1 VSDESSRSSRLEE
14 YAARPRRAL
23 WSMAIPIMAGM
34 SIHTFYMI
42 TDMVFVGWL
51 GPDAL
56 AALAFNMPLVFLGLG
71 VTFGLGTGVTALIA
85 QAIGARDKVEA
96 DRAAEH
102 AVAVGIV
109 FSALFTGAAY
119 LWGEKLLAALGV
131 PGHLLALAWEYL
143 SVLAGGFVFLVMSVF
158 FRSIL
163 SGEGDMK
170 TPMAIGAAGTLLNVF
185 LDPLFIFAL
194 DMGVR
199 GAAIATVVS
208 QALVAFVFVYLLF
221 FREHTYVT
229 FDLRNFRPSGRIVA
243 AIIGIGAPASF
254 SFVVMAFGGAV
265 FNRIL
270 VSFSEDAV
278 AAYQV
283 GVRLDHVVLLPMI
296 AISASLVTLVGMFHG
311 ARRPDLVRNTLHYG
325 VWWAVA
331 IAAGLGVVFFALAP
345 VLAGMFSE
353 SPEIRSMATGYLRI
367 TVLGYPCVAVSMPIG
382 RALQGLGLGIP
393 VLFLT
398 LLRVLLV
405 SAPLSIWFVF
415 GLGLPVAWV
424 WGAIVLG
431 NVVAALTA
439 LAWLRSGLSRAAR
452 TARGSQPAAAAA
464 AP

>member
-1 VSDESSRSSRLEE
+1 LSEAGRASRLEE

-23 WSMAIPIMAGM
+23 WTMAIPVMAGM

-42 TDMVFVGWL
+42 ADMVFVGWI

-56 AALAFNMPLVFLGLG
+56 AALAFNMPLIFLGLG

-102 AVAVGIV
+102 ALGVGLVVAGT
-109 FSALFTGAAY
+109 FTGVAY
-119 LWGEKLLAALGV
+119 LWGEPLLGALGV
-131 PGHLLALAWEYL
+131 PGHLLGLAWEYF
-143 SVLAGGFVFLVMSVF
+143 SVLAGGFVFLVLSVF

-170 TPMAIGAAGTLLNVF
+170 TPMMIGGVGTILNVI
-185 LDPLFIFAL
+185 LDPLFIFGL

-199 GAAIATVVS
+199 GAAIATVLS
-208 QALVAFVFVYLLF
+208 QALVALVFVYLLF
-221 FREHTYVT
+221 FKEHTYVT

-243 AIIGIGAPASF
+243 GIFKVGAPASF

-278 AAYQV
+278 AGYQV
-283 GVRLDHVVLLPMI
+283 GVRLDHVVLLPLI

-311 ARRPDLVRNTLHYG
+311 AQRSDLVRETLHYG
-325 VWWAVA
+325 VLCAA
-331 IAAGLGVVFFALAP
+331 GIALGLGVLFFVLAP

-353 SPEIRSMATGYLRI
+353 SPEIRSIATGYLRI
-367 TVLGYPCVAVSMPIG
+367 TVIGYPCIAVSMPIG
-382 RALQGLGLGIP
+382 RALQGLGLGLP
-393 VLFLT
+393 VLLLT

-405 SAPLSIWFVF
+405 SAPLSLWFVH
-415 GLGLPVAWV
+415 GLGWPVSSVWV
-424 WGAIVLG
+424 AIVLG
-431 NVVAALTA
+431 NAVAAVTA
-439 LAWLRSGLSRAAR
+439 LAWLRTGLARAKASSGA
-452 TARGSQPAAAAA
+452 GAAAVTPAH
-464 AP
+464 